1 MVTNSLQIWR
11 VRAGTLILWAAA
23 GACVVFWA
31 LRLATPAGAAMVP
44 VAAPAPV
51 SVDLQA
57 VAQVLG
63 AGPALP
69 VAQAPAA
76 PSRYTLHGLLAGRDS
91 GRGAAVIGVNGQP
104 ARAYPVGAQVDEGLV
119 LQSVGVQ
126 QARLGPSQQ
135 GSATVT
141 LELPIKK

>member
-11 VRAGTLILWAAA
+11 VRVGTFVLWVAA
-23 GACVVFWA
+23 GACLVFWA
-31 LRLATPAGAAMVP
+31 LRLASPAGAAAVA

-51 SVDLQA
+51 AVDLQA
-57 VAQVLG
+57 LSQVLG
-63 AGPALP
+63 AGPAAP

-76 PSRYTLHGLLAGRDS
+76 PSRYTLQGLLAGRDS

-104 ARAYPVGAQVDEGLV
+104 ARAFPVGAQVDDGLV

-126 QARLGPSQQ
+126 QARLGPSRQ
-135 GSATVT
+135 GEATVT